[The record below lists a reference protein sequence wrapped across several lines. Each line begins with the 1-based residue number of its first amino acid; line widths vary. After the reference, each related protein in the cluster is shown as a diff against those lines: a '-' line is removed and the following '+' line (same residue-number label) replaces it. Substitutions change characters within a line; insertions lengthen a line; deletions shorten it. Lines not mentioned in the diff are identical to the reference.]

1 MNNGII
7 IEDLLDFW
15 NKYHHENENDNER
28 HPFPSTYSQV
38 KRKDVDQ
45 GLFIATESSIVTYGE
60 IFEAHTSI
68 CKGKLQLAKRTMEGH
83 VISIRLSCTKEKSH
97 S

>member
-1 MNNGII
+1 M
-7 IEDLLDFW
+7 
-15 NKYHHENENDNER
+15 
-28 HPFPSTYSQV
+28 

-68 CKGKLQLAKRTMEGH
+68 CKGKLKLAKRTMKGH
-83 VISIRLSCTKEKSH
+83 ASSS
-97 S
+97 